1 MSPKRVILRLLGP
14 VLTAL
19 LLSGLNSD
27 GRGRQVESAGE
38 PELCQGNYLSE
49 PAARHQLAEFARGYS
64 TAAQWEARA
73 RRVREGILKG
83 AGLLPPPRKCPLN
96 PIAHSRRDHDGY
108 SVENVA
114 FESLPGFFVTGNL
127 YRPKSGKPPY
137 RGRPVSPRTLHL
149 PRRRGPVPSGHAA
162 PLGDPGPDGGHRLLI
177 RYGGLGGLDADDS

>member
-38 PELCQGNYLSE
+38 PEICQGNYLSE

-96 PIAHSRRDHDGY
+96 PIAHRRRDHHGY
-108 SVENVA
+108 RVA
-114 FESLPGFFVTGNL
+114 NGAFHSLPGFFGTGNL
-127 YRPKSGKPPY
+127 YRPKLGKPPY
-137 RGRPVSPRTLHL
+137 AAVLCPHGHFTHPGGGGRFPPDQQVARPALA
-149 PRRRGPVPSGHAA
+149 GMGA
-162 PLGDPGPDGGHRLLI
+162 LGF
-177 RYGGLGGLDADDS
+177 SF